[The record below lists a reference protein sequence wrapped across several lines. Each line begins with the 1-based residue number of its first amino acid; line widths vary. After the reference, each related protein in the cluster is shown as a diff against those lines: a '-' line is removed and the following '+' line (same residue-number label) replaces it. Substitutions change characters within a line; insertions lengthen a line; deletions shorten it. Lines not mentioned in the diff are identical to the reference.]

1 MFFKTTV
8 WSSGKPNNITGA
20 GFGIRI
26 PKEIKENIFSE
37 QWRHVLIKTNNHSF
51 KVDITPG
58 FWNKCN
64 ELRNPQIGLWL
75 IENKLNHWKSGFPSE
90 VGVEYLGNQD
100 FKLTTI

>member
-1 MFFKTTV
+1 MLFETTV

-37 QWRHVLIKTNNHSF
+37 QWSHVLIKTSKSSF

-64 ELRNPQIGLWL
+64 ELRNPKIGLWL
-75 IENKLNHWKSGFPSE
+75 IENNLNHWKTGFPSK

-100 FKLTTI
+100 FRLTVI